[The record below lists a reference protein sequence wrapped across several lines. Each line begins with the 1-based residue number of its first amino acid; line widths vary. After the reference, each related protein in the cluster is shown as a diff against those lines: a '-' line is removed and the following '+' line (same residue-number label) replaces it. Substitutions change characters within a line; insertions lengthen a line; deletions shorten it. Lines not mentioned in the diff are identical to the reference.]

1 MRRNV
6 SAVSEFLPPSRTDRF
21 RSVGLVLVLLALF
34 AGVSA
39 VVDQIDDDPV
49 TVIAAVES
57 EASESGSNAGPIEGE
72 FLVSGS
78 STVYPIVLEQAE
90 AFSAANTGVAISVEG
105 PGSGDGAQKFCDGEV
120 PIANASRLYK
130 DEELAACEA
139 NGIEYIELRRAIDGI
154 TVITSIANDLVDCV
168 SFNDL
173 YALVSSEA
181 QGFERWSDANEIT
194 AEWDGTQFPEGLEL
208 DVFGPGEESGTFDS
222 FGEIVI
228 EAVAKGETGLD
239 TEARDFV
246 ETIRADYSSSPND
259 NTIIEGIA
267 STSHSIGWVGFAF
280 AVEAAEAGD
289 AKLLQ
294 VAVEDGGTCVTPT
307 EETIGAAVFPV
318 ARFLY
323 TYVNAAAAAEDE
335 AIEAFVDYMLSDE
348 GLAAVSEVG
357 YVDLNGADSARAK
370 TVWAARL
377 TGQGQ
382 WSED

>member
-1 MRRNV
+1 M
-6 SAVSEFLPPSRTDRF
+6 
-21 RSVGLVLVLLALF
+21 
-34 AGVSA
+34 
-39 VVDQIDDDPV
+39 
-49 TVIAAVES
+49 
-57 EASESGSNAGPIEGE
+57 
-72 FLVSGS
+72 
-78 STVYPIVLEQAE
+78 
-90 AFSAANTGVAISVEG
+90 
-105 PGSGDGAQKFCDGEV
+105 
-120 PIANASRLYK
+120 
-130 DEELAACEA
+130 
-139 NGIEYIELRRAIDGI
+139 
-154 TVITSIANDLVDCV
+154 
-168 SFNDL
+168 
-173 YALVSSEA
+173 
-181 QGFERWSDANEIT
+181 
-194 AEWDGTQFPEGLEL
+194 
-208 DVFGPGEESGTFDS
+208 FGPGEESGTFDS

-228 EAVAKGETGLD
+228 EAVAKGKTGLD

-259 NTIIEGIA
+259 NTIIEGIS

-280 AVEAAEAGD
+280 AVEAAAAGD

-294 VAVEDGGTCVTPT
+294 VAVEDEGTCVTPT

>member
-1 MRRNV
+1 MT
-6 SAVSEFLPPSRTDRF
+6 SPLPSSRTRLL
-21 RSVGLVLVLLALF
+21 SMGLAALV
-34 AGVSA
+34 VA
-39 VVDQIDDDPV
+39 VVGFGIDSLKDDTEPAAAPAATTAPIEEEATPV
-49 TVIAAVES
+49 GEL
-57 EASESGSNAGPIEGE
+57 ASEIAI
-72 FLVSGS
+72 SGS
-78 STVYPIVLEQAE
+78 STVFPIVQLQAE
-90 AFSAANTGVAISVEG
+90 RFEEIAPGVAISVDN
-105 PGSGDGAQKFCDGEV
+105 PGSGDGAQLFCRGDV
-120 PIANASRLYK
+120 QITNASRLFK
-130 DEELAACEA
+130 PEEVALCEEQ
-139 NGIEYIELRRAIDGI
+139 GIEFIEIRRAVDGI
-154 TVITSIANDLVDCV
+154 TLITSPANTEIDCV

-228 EAVAKGETGLD
+228 EAVAKGKTGLD

-259 NTIIEGIA
+259 NTIIEGIS

-323 TYVNAAAAAEDE
+323 TNVKPAAAAGDE
-335 AIEAFVDYMLSDE
+335 AREAVVAYKLSAQ
-348 GLAAVSEVG
+348 GHAAVSAGG